1 MTLVAGQC
9 RAPCLTG
16 VSCRNG
22 SQLSPSLML
31 SDRRR
36 AAGVTLRITAVI
48 RRHDGDGDSV
58 VIATEGPALP
68 IYINIVLMVMG

>member
-1 MTLVAGQC
+1 
-9 RAPCLTG
+9 
-16 VSCRNG
+16 
-22 SQLSPSLML
+22 ML

-48 RRHDGDGDSV
+48 RRHDGEGDSV